1 MNSHVL
7 HGATVCSCHTA
18 EQGCLT
24 RHTLAADRCSKLC
37 CSSFQGRLPNPVPEV
52 RRTIHIPMHASD
64 PVFRALQSCS
74 CCAAPLLQTPH
85 AAYVCPAHG
94 LYCRRY
100 MVWVVQPRRCLASP
114 SPSATSVHG
123 PPRHMGSI
131 RLVAHHTATAE
142 KAAERVQPQRIALF
156 WYGQTLSF
164 DVFLQPHDLESDFWA
179 QHALH
184 APQAV

>member
-1 MNSHVL
+1 MFHIMLQQFSRPTSQPSAR
-7 HGATVCSCHTA
+7 GAPDDSYPYARIGSCFPCTTVMQLLCSATA
-18 EQGCLT
+18 
-24 RHTLAADRCSKLC
+24 
-37 CSSFQGRLPNPVPEV
+37 P
-52 RRTIHIPMHASD
+52 
-64 PVFRALQSCS
+64 
-74 CCAAPLLQTPH
+74 
-85 AAYVCPAHG
+85 AYVCPAHG